1 MGEETRTIVRFWREM
16 VIFVRNKRYQMK
28 KCMIAVLAA
37 VVTAVAAKAQE
48 EPKTGWVFTPFP
60 DVSYNS
66 DIGLNL
72 GAFCDFFYYGDG
84 SDYPNFQH
92 HIAVSGAW
100 ATKGSWYLHGLFDSK
115 TLIRGARVTGSL
127 TYRDASMNN
136 FYGFNGLHS
145 PYFSE
150 MDLNQ
155 DTREAYYTDH
165 RQVLR
170 AVATVQKPIR
180 GKLNWM
186 AGALLRSVRISD
198 FDLKNYDNQVT
209 LYRDYRAV
217 DLIHPD
223 EALGGTSLEGRV
235 GLTYDSRD
243 VEWVPNKG
251 MYWEAYVNGVADLSH
266 KKYHYAQVVAH
277 FRHFVPLIFGRLTFA
292 YHLGMQHQFAGV
304 MPWYNLNE
312 ISNLIYQYE
321 EYEGLGSR
329 YTVRGYK
336 YNRMMAAGY
345 AWGNFELRAKVL
357 QFNLFRQHFDL
368 VVNPFFD
375 AAAIT
380 RQFRPEDHRRLGL
393 LADGSQLWQDATEK
407 VHCSAGV
414 GGKIHMNTNFILSLE
429 VGKGFNPQLADLTVS
444 MATTYLF

>member
-84 SDYPNFQH
+84 TDYPNFQH

-145 PYFSE
+145 PYFPE

-217 DLIHPD
+217 GLIHPD

-292 YHLGMQHQFAGV
+292 YHLGMQHQFAGE

>member
-1 MGEETRTIVRFWREM
+1 
-16 VIFVRNKRYQMK
+16 MK
-28 KCMIAVLAA
+28 KYARSAL
-37 VVTAVAAKAQE
+37 VAALSLLALEAAAQE

-72 GAFCDFFYYGDG
+72 GGFCDFFYYGDG

-92 HIAVSGAW
+92 HIAVCGAW
-100 ATKGSWYLHGLFDSK
+100 ATKGSWYLHGMFDSK
-115 TLIRGARVTGSL
+115 TLVPGARVTGSL

-145 PYFSE
+145 PYFRDL
-150 MDLNQ
+150 DLNAE
-155 DTREAYYTDH
+155 TREAYYTDH
-165 RQVLR
+165 RQVVR
-170 AVATVQKPIR
+170 AAATFQKPIE

-186 AGALLRSVRISD
+186 AGAVFRHIRIDD
-198 FDLKNYDNQVT
+198 FDLKNYDNVWS
-209 LYRDYRAV
+209 LYKDYRAV
-217 DLIHPD
+217 DLIRGD
-223 EALGGTSLEGRV
+223 EANGGNSLEARI

-251 MYWEAYVNGVADLSH
+251 MYWEVYVNGNADLSH
-266 KKYHYAQVVAH
+266 KKYHYAQFVGH
-277 FRHFVPLIFGRLTFA
+277 FRHYVPLVFGRLTFA
-292 YHLGMQHQFAGV
+292 YHLGLQHQFAGE

-321 EYEGLGSR
+321 EYEGIGSR
-329 YTVRGYK
+329 YTVRGFLYD
-336 YNRMMAAGY
+336 RIMAAGY

-357 QFNLFRQHFDL
+357 QFNLFKQHFDL

-375 AAAIT
+375 AATIT
-380 RQFRPEDHRRLGL
+380 RPYRLDEHEKL
-393 LADGSQLWQDATEK
+393 RTLTDTRQLWQDATEK
-407 VHCSAGV
+407 IHCSAGI

-429 VGKGFNPQLADLTVS
+429 VGKGFNPQLSDLTVS
-444 MATTYLF
+444 MATTYMF

>member
-1 MGEETRTIVRFWREM
+1 MAG
-16 VIFVRNKRYQMK
+16 IFSLV
-28 KCMIAVLAA
+28 ALAA
-37 VVTAVAAKAQE
+37 GAQE

-84 SDYPNFQH
+84 TDYPNFQH

-115 TLIRGARVTGSL
+115 TLIRGTRVTGSL

-145 PYFSE
+145 PYFPE
-150 MDLNQ
+150 LDQNQ
-155 DTREAYYTDH
+155 ETRTAYYTDH
-165 RQVLR
+165 RRILR
-170 AVATVQKPIR
+170 AAATIQGPIY

-186 AGALLRSVRISD
+186 AGAVLRGVAIED
-198 FDLKNYDNQVT
+198 FDLKNYDNDYT
-209 LYRDYRAV
+209 LYRLYRKA
-217 DLIHPD
+217 DLIHAD
-223 EALGGTSLEGRV
+223 ESKGGDNVEGRI

-243 VEWVPNKG
+243 VEWVPNRG
-251 MYWEAYVNGVADLSH
+251 IYGELYVNGNWDFTFG
-266 KKYHYAQVVAH
+266 KYSYAQVVAH
-277 FRHFVPLIFGRLTFA
+277 FRHFVPIVFGRLTFA
-292 YHLGMQHQFAGV
+292 YHLGLQHQFAGE

-336 YNRMMAAGY
+336 YNRIMAAGY

-357 QFNLFRQHFDL
+357 QFNLFKQHFDL
-368 VVNPFFD
+368 VVNPFVD
-375 AAAIT
+375 LATIT
-380 RQFRPEDHRRLGL
+380 REYRPDEHRNAL
-393 LADGSQLWQDATEK
+393 LAGGNTILYQESTGKLFA
-407 VHCSAGV
+407 SAGI

-429 VGKGFNPQLADLTVS
+429 VGKGFDPQLSDLTVS

>member
-1 MGEETRTIVRFWREM
+1 
-16 VIFVRNKRYQMK
+16 MK
-28 KCMIAVLAA
+28 KCTRSAL
-37 VVTAVAAKAQE
+37 VAALSFLALEAAAQE

-72 GAFCDFFYYGDG
+72 GGFCDFFYYGDG

-92 HIAVSGAW
+92 HIAVCGAW
-100 ATKGSWYLHGLFDSK
+100 ATKGSWYLHGMFDSK
-115 TLIRGARVTGSL
+115 TLVPGARVTGSL

-145 PYFSE
+145 PYFRE
-150 MDLNQ
+150 LDLNA

-165 RQVLR
+165 RQVVR
-170 AVATVQKPIR
+170 AAATFQKPIV

-186 AGALLRSVRISD
+186 AGAVFRHIRIDD
-198 FDLKNYDNQVT
+198 FNLKNYDNVRS

-217 DLIHPD
+217 DLIHED
-223 EALGGTSLEGRV
+223 EANGGNSLEARI

-251 MYWEAYVNGVADLSH
+251 MYWEVYVNGNADLSH
-266 KKYHYAQVVAH
+266 KKYHYAQFVGH
-277 FRHFVPLIFGRLTFA
+277 FRHYVPLVFGRLTFA
-292 YHLGMQHQFAGV
+292 YHLGLQHQFAGE

-321 EYEGLGSR
+321 EYEGIGSR
-329 YTVRGYK
+329 YTVRGFLYD
-336 YNRMMAAGY
+336 RIMAAGY

-357 QFNLFRQHFDL
+357 QFNLFKQHFDL

-375 AAAIT
+375 AATIT
-380 RQFRPEDHRRLGL
+380 RPYRLDEHEKL
-393 LADGSQLWQDATEK
+393 RTLTDTRQLWQDATEK
-407 VHCSAGV
+407 IHCSAGI

-429 VGKGFNPQLADLTVS
+429 VGKGFNPQLSDLTVS
-444 MATTYLF
+444 MATTYMF